1 MEKLIQ
7 EIGDALLALL
17 AGGALIAI
25 IMKAVDFASAF

>member
-1 MEKLIQ
+1 MEKLIH

-25 IMKAVDFASAF
+25 IIKAVDFASSF